1 MNIYLG
7 NKERSIELH
16 NRNREHI
23 EQKMCYNNTF
33 NIMSCDDDV
42 LDKVITGEWKI
53 AYCFFK
59 VFDSENIYVRHC
71 CFLDAV
77 SDEMIDATV
86 TLLSSFETRQSLEYR
101 LIHAFDYH
109 EYIDALKTYHR
120 EPALEEFLYDKTETL
135 RAEMISEGLLAID

>member
-77 SDEMIDATV
+77 SDEMIDA
-86 TLLSSFETRQSLEYR
+86 
-101 LIHAFDYH
+101 
-109 EYIDALKTYHR
+109 LKTYHR